1 MAGTFSSSTF
11 SSDTFSTDVV
21 AAAVGAARRGH
32 RVRFQNHFTI
42 GDKHYVFDSEYG
54 LIRVLSELVQ
64 KANVPIAKKLKIKAE
79 PVRVYEP
86 DGVPIQS
93 WDAIELP
100 RVNMA
105 TADALIAQS
114 VKFGQDEIVSAI
126 EQMIRR
132 RREEEEE
139 LLMLATFLH

>member
-1 MAGTFSSSTF
+1 MALGFQSNAFQSPGFQSSGG
-11 SSDTFSTDVV
+11 V
-21 AAAVGAARRGH
+21 AVGSARSGRYRNPRH
-32 RVRFQNHFTI
+32 YTI
-42 GDKHYVFDSEYG
+42 GDKHYVVYDDNG
-54 LIRVLSELVQ
+54 LRLLLAELLQ
-64 KANVPIAKKLKIKAE
+64 KEGVPVAKKAKIKAE

-114 VKFGQDEIVSAI
+114 VKFGQDEIVRAI

-139 LLMLATFLH
+139 LLMLAAFLH

>member
-1 MAGTFSSSTF
+1 MALGFQSNAFQSPGF
-11 SSDTFSTDVV
+11 QGGGGV
-21 AAAVGAARRGH
+21 AVGSARSGRYRNPRH
-32 RVRFQNHFTI
+32 YTI
-42 GDKHYVFDSEYG
+42 GDKHYVVYDDNG
-54 LIRVLSELVQ
+54 LRLLLAELLQ
-64 KANVPIAKKLKIKAE
+64 KENVPVAKKVKIKAE

-139 LLMLATFLH
+139 LLMLAAFLH

>member
-64 KANVPIAKKLKIKAE
+64 KANMPIAKKLKINAP

-86 DGVPIQS
+86 DDAPIVQ
-93 WDAIELP
+93 WDEIELP
-100 RVNMA
+100 TVNMA
-105 TADALIAQS
+105 TVHALLEQS
-114 VKFGQDEIVSAI
+114 RRLGQDRAVEVINRLL
-126 EQMIRR
+126 RR
-132 RREEEEE
+132 HLEEEEE
-139 LLMLATFLH
+139 LLMLAQFL

>member
-1 MAGTFSSSTF
+1 MALY
-11 SSDTFSTDVV
+11 VV
-21 AAAVGAARRGH
+21 TGYWVDGYAEGDGAISVGSAHGRRYRNPRH
-32 RVRFQNHFTI
+32 YTI
-42 GDKHYVFDSEYG
+42 GDKHYVVYDDDG
-54 LIRVLSELVQ
+54 LRLLLAELLQ
-64 KANVPIAKKLKIKAE
+64 KENVPVAKKAKIKAE

-86 DGVPIQS
+86 DHEPIQA
-93 WDAIELP
+93 WDVIELP

-139 LLMLATFLH
+139 LLMLAAFLH

>member
-1 MAGTFSSSTF
+1 MALGFQSNAFQSPGFQSSGG
-11 SSDTFSTDVV
+11 V
-21 AAAVGAARRGH
+21 AVGSARSGRYRNPRH
-32 RVRFQNHFTI
+32 YTI
-42 GDKHYVFDSEYG
+42 GDKHYVVYDDNG
-54 LIRVLSELVQ
+54 LRLLLAELLQ
-64 KANVPIAKKLKIKAE
+64 KEGVPVAKKAKIKAE

-139 LLMLATFLH
+139 LLMLAAFLH

>member
-1 MAGTFSSSTF
+1 MALGFQS
-11 SSDTFSTDVV
+11 
-21 AAAVGAARRGH
+21 GAFQSPGFQGGGGASAGSARGRRYRNPRH
-32 RVRFQNHFTI
+32 YTI
-42 GDKHYVFDSEYG
+42 GDKHYVVYDDDG
-54 LIRVLSELVQ
+54 LRLLLAELLQ
-64 KANVPIAKKLKIKAE
+64 KENVPVAKKAKIKAE
-79 PVRVYEP
+79 PERVYEP

-114 VKFGQDEIVSAI
+114 VKFGQDEIVSALV
-126 EQMIRR
+126 QMTRR

-139 LLMLATFLH
+139 LLMLAAFLH